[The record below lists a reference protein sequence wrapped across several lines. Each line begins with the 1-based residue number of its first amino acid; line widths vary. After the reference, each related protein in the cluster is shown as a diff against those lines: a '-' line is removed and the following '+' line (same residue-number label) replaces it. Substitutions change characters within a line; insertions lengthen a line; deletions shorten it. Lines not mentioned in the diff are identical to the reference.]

1 MSSGRLGIVVV
12 VVEVVVDTS
21 MATVVVVVVVE
32 VVVVEVVVV
41 VDVES
46 VVGTDGQDCVA
57 TVGTRRAGTALSTI
71 VVDVPT
77 EGVDALLGEI
87 VEVST
92 AVVVG
97 ADDVS
102 NVTRARESAGATAG
116 ASLCVHVSSWSMTA
130 PRPLLRAH
138 DATFCCN
145 GSFGC
150 ART

>member
-1 MSSGRLGIVVV
+1 MSSGRLGMVVV

-21 MATVVVVVVVE
+21 MATVVVVVVV
-32 VVVVEVVVV
+32 VVEVVEVEVEVV
-41 VDVES
+41 MDVES

-77 EGVDALLGEI
+77 EGVDASLGEV
-87 VEVST
+87 VEVSADST
-92 AVVVG
+92 TVVVG

-116 ASLCVHVSSWSMTA
+116 ASLCVHVSS
-130 PRPLLRAH
+130 
-138 DATFCCN
+138 
-145 GSFGC
+145 
-150 ART
+150 